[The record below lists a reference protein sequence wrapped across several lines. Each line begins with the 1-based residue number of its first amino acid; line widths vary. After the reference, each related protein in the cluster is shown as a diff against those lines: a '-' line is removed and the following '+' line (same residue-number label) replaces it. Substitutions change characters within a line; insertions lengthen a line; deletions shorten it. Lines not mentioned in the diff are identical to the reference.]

1 MEKEIITSERYKV
14 SDQYYVDVREEVAG
28 TGERDYWLCSR
39 QKDRKMFMYTKQY
52 RGQRQEEDFLADH
65 ISNYIA
71 RYETNGKH

>member
-39 QKDRKMFMYTKQY
+39 QKDVYV
-52 RGQRQEEDFLADH
+52 
-65 ISNYIA
+65 
-71 RYETNGKH
+71 YEAVSGTEAGGGFSCRPY